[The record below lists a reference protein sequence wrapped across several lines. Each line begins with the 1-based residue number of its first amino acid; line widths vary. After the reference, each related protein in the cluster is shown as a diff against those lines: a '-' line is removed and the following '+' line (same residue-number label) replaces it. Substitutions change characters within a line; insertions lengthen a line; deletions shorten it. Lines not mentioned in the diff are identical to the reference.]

1 MKSSCIV
8 EMVHTCWRGWWERKE
23 YGVFFVFLLLWTLNN
38 DDDDD
43 DKKTICLEKGIL
55 YCLMAHLLFLV
66 VFLSWF
72 NYFEENKYNEYEGS
86 EEMSE

>member
-43 DKKTICLEKGIL
+43 DKKQFVWKKEFFI
-55 YCLMAHLLFLV
+55 A
-66 VFLSWF
+66 
-72 NYFEENKYNEYEGS
+72 
-86 EEMSE
+86 